1 MQHLKQIYNQLIF
14 EALKPSEF
22 RRLQGIARTVANQRI
37 DGIWNKLKSQ
47 ASGQNRNG
55 ERLYFNLDET
65 EKTEK
70 ITPLEQGIS
79 RYLWSKGFEVVDFK
93 TNQAKKKGDKNITKI
108 SKILTMIGK
117 SDPQAIDILNKF
129 NTSSSR
135 GGSKTSPLIAIS
147 RAAYDIGGA
156 STDRGWSSCMNL
168 RGGGNRH
175 YINFDISQGSMV
187 AYYIR
192 PDDLNIRNPMAR
204 IMIKPFVSVEG
215 EDVVYGIEREDVK
228 YGTAP
233 PSFPK
238 TIIRMLDDAQGEK
251 SGVFEIDENLYQ
263 DRGKTKIVKIS
274 HEDKSKLQSKIK
286 ELKDGLTYDQIEEK
300 FPWLFAANFSDA
312 VLGLDVNKYLYWYS
326 GTWNSGT
333 WKYGIW
339 EDGTWKGGIWY
350 NGGWKGGTWYDGT
363 WEDGTWKDGTWEG
376 GTWKGGTWKGGTWHD
391 GTWKGGTWKDG
402 MWRHGTWEKG
412 VWEAGR
418 WKNGTWE
425 GGTWEGGTWEDGVRE
440 DGRWKNGTWE
450 DGTWKGGTWYNGT
463 WERGTWEGGWWNKGT
478 WNDGTWENGIW
489 RDGTWE
495 DGRWKDGRWEN
506 GTWKGGTWYE
516 GTWESSEPHP
526 NDR

>member
-1 MQHLKQIYNQLIF
+1 MNLKQIYNQLIL

-55 ERLYFNLDET
+55 ERLYFNLNEA
-65 EKTEK
+65 EKTET

-79 RYLWSKGFEVVDFK
+79 RYLYSKDFEVVDFK

-108 SKILTMIGK
+108 SKILTMLGK

-129 NTSSSR
+129 NTNSSR
-135 GGSKTSPLIAIS
+135 GGSKTSPLIVIS

-168 RGGGNRH
+168 RGGMNSR
-175 YINFDISQGSMV
+175 YIDFDISQGSMV

-204 IMIKPFVSVEG
+204 IMIKPYVSVEG

-238 TIIRMLDDAQGEK
+238 TIVKMLDSAQGEK

-263 DRGKTKIVKIS
+263 DRGKTKIVKTS
-274 HEDKSKLQSKIK
+274 AEDKSKLQSKIK
-286 ELKDGLTYDQIEEK
+286 ELRDGLTYELIPEK
-300 FPWLFAANFSDA
+300 FPWLIKADFSDA
-312 VLGLDVNKYLYWYS
+312 VLGLYPEYLYWYS
-326 GTWNSGT
+326 GTWNNGL
-333 WKYGIW
+333 WEFGIW
-339 EDGTWKGGIWY
+339 EDGTWKGGTWSGGTWNDGTWEDGTWEYGIWE
-350 NGGWKGGTWYDGT
+350 NGLWKNGTWKNGLWKNGTWKNGRWRDGRWRDGRWKGGTWENGIWRNGLWEDGIWESGT
-363 WEDGTWKDGTWEG
+363 WEDGTWKDG
-376 GTWKGGTWKGGTWHD
+376 
-391 GTWKGGTWKDG
+391 
-402 MWRHGTWEKG
+402 
-412 VWEAGR
+412 V
-418 WKNGTWE
+418 
-425 GGTWEGGTWEDGVRE
+425 
-440 DGRWKNGTWE
+440 
-450 DGTWKGGTWYNGT
+450 
-463 WERGTWEGGWWNKGT
+463 
-478 WNDGTWENGIW
+478 W

-495 DGRWKDGRWEN
+495 DGEWWGGIWEDGVWEGGVWK
-506 GTWKGGTWYE
+506 
-516 GTWESSEPHP
+516 SSEPHP
-526 NDR
+526 KER